1 MKVWIQNNS
10 KALSQQ
16 VAQQLQVKLRQAGI
30 TIQANHPDLVITIG
44 GDGTFLSAFHRFNN
58 QLNHLQFILC
68 VKFRK
73 PCAQMY

>member
-30 TIQANHPDLVITIG
+30 TIQANQD
-44 GDGTFLSAFHRFNN
+44 
-58 QLNHLQFILC
+58 
-68 VKFRK
+68 RK
-73 PCAQMY
+73 SVV